1 MKNTINGI
9 DVDAF
14 QQFAEGVSQNPN
26 TSKASFNVETRWAGQ
41 TRSVSTIKSYEL
53 CGKTYER
60 NFHIAADEP
69 TDILGTDTAPNPQE
83 LLMAALNACMT
94 VGYVAIAASKGI
106 TVNKLEINTTGEL
119 DLRGF
124 LGLDETVN
132 PGYDEIEYSVFIDA
146 DATPEQLDEIH
157 SAVIQTS
164 PNFAN
169 LSRAIRMKPKLV
181 VVQK

>member
-1 MKNTINGI
+1 
-9 DVDAF
+9 
-14 QQFAEGVSQNPN
+14 
-26 TSKASFNVETRWAGQ
+26 
-41 TRSVSTIKSYEL
+41 
-53 CGKTYER
+53 
-60 NFHIAADEP
+60 
-69 TDILGTDTAPNPQE
+69 
-83 LLMAALNACMT
+83 MAALNACMT

-146 DATPEQLDEIH
+146 DATPEQLEEIH
-157 SAVIQTS
+157 NAVIQTS

-169 LSRAIRMKPKLV
+169 LSLAIRMKPKLV